1 MTGTKMA
8 TNTATKMTSRRTTRT
23 IRWSRHQIEGIALR
37 LLRPV
42 VIATLIV
49 VTLFPFAY
57 IFTASM
63 RDLSSIMREPWR
75 VWPTWSEWTLSA
87 YREVLSSTASG
98 GQGFLGL
105 MLNSAIIAL
114 STVVV
119 TLILAVPGAYAVS
132 RLEFFGRRR
141 LSALFLTVYLF
152 PTILLA
158 VPLFVLF
165 TRLGVRGELAVLVLV
180 YVSQTI
186 AVALFMLRN
195 YFDTIPES
203 IEEAAALDGL
213 GRIGILCRIII
224 PLSLPSMMSTAL
236 FVFMIAWN
244 EFLFA
249 LLFLVEDRGRW
260 TVSLGLAQ
268 LTDNLEIPPTA
279 LMAGSVVLTLPIII
293 VFFTTQRLL
302 QGGLTAGAEKG

>member
-1 MTGTKMA
+1 MGNSA
-8 TNTATKMTSRRTTRT
+8 L
-23 IRWSRHQIEGIALR
+23 IALGT
-37 LLRPV
+37 V
-42 VIATLIV
+42 A
-49 VTLFPFAY
+49 VTL
-57 IFTASM
+57 
-63 RDLSSIMREPWR
+63 
-75 VWPTWSEWTLSA
+75 V
-87 YREVLSSTASG
+87 
-98 GQGFLGL
+98 
-105 MLNSAIIAL
+105 
-114 STVVV
+114 
-119 TLILAVPGAYAVS
+119 LAVPGAYAVS
-132 RLEFFGRRR
+132 RLEFFGRRQV
-141 LSALFLTVYLF
+141 SALFLMVYLF

-165 TRLGVRGELAVLVLV
+165 TRLGVRGELPVLVLV

-195 YFDTIPES
+195 YFDTIPVS

-213 GRIGILCRIII
+213 GRLGILLRIVV

-249 LLFLVEDRGRW
+249 LLFLVEDRDRW

-268 LTDNLEIPPTA
+268 LSENLEIPPTA
-279 LMAGSVVLTLPIII
+279 LMAGSVVLTLPIIV

-302 QGGLTAGAEKG
+302 QGGLTAGAEK